1 MKTLRIV
8 LVGMG
13 SVGQGVLK
21 VLAESKGLYPEKK
34 AAIKVVAVADSK
46 GVAVDK
52 NGLDPA
58 RVLKEKREGALKR
71 SGLSAT
77 DVIREGDYDVLVEV
91 TPTDAKTGEPGLSY
105 ITAALGRGKHVVT
118 SNKGPVAVQFT
129 MLTGLAR
136 EKGVHF
142 LYEATVGGAMPVFN
156 LLRTPLAGNK
166 VTGIKGIFNGTCNY
180 ILTRMAQEE
189 LPYDMV
195 LSEAKELGYA
205 EADPTYD
212 VEGIDTA
219 LKLVILA
226 NTAFGM
232 GVSLKDVSVVGI
244 SSVTLEALKLAADD
258 GYVVKLIGEVRPN
271 GPERILKVSPRLV
284 PKTHPLAVQGTL
296 NAALI
301 ETALAGDIAVIG
313 KGAGSVE
320 TASAI
325 LSDLLY
331 IASAPEPD
339 AALTATKA
347 LRHEDLRKRT

>member
-1 MKTLRIV
+1 MKTLHVAII
-8 LVGMG
+8 GMG

-21 VLAESKGLYPEKK
+21 VLADSRGEYPGKK
-34 AAIKVVAVADSK
+34 AVFKVVAVADSK
-46 GVAVDK
+46 GVCVEE
-52 NGLDPA
+52 NGMDPA
-58 RVLKEKREGALKR
+58 KVLKEKHDGNLKR
-71 SGLSAT
+71 SGQSTLDFIKT
-77 DVIREGDYDVLVEV
+77 GNYDILVEV
-91 TPTDAKTGEPGLSY
+91 TPTDARTGEPGLSY

-118 SNKGPVAVQFT
+118 SNKGPVALQYKK
-129 MLTGLAR
+129 LTGMAR

-166 VTGIKGIFNGTCNY
+166 VLGIKGIFNGTCNY
-180 ILTRMAQEE
+180 ILTRMASEG

-219 LKLVILA
+219 LKIVILA

-232 GVSLKDVSVVGI
+232 GVSLKDVSIVGI
-244 SSVTLEALKLAADD
+244 SSITPEALKLASDD
-258 GYVVKLIGEVRPN
+258 GFVIKLIGEVRPN
-271 GPERILKVSPRLV
+271 GTERVLKVSPRLV
-284 PKTHPLAVQGTL
+284 PKMHPLAVQGTL

-301 ETALAGDIAVIG
+301 ETALAGDIAVVG
-313 KGAGSVE
+313 KGAGSIE

-331 IASAPEPD
+331 IASSE
-339 AALTATKA
+339 
-347 LRHEDLRKRT
+347 